1 MLLVVLLL
9 TTMTQTAQAAEP
21 SETTGGP
28 CLSRDEAITL
38 IAHKTEVERPGIVS
52 KWRIWQIAE
61 RESGLQHCDITGRVK
76 ISPTRD
82 HGLLQLNERG
92 VWRNCSLNPYCDAPS
107 MIDDPAA
114 QVDVMLAY
122 AARYGDLCP
131 WNPGGDYRPGC
142 GYK

>member
-1 MLLVVLLL
+1 VI
-9 TTMTQTAQAAEP
+9 
-21 SETTGGP
+21 G
-28 CLSRDEAITL
+28 R
-38 IAHKTEVERPGIVS
+38 R
-52 KWRIWQIAE
+52 
-61 RESGLQHCDITGRVK
+61 REKIPDRTGRG
-76 ISPTRD
+76 TGDGRR
-82 HGLLQLNERG
+82 RG